1 MQMTVAERNFAHLP
15 TALTGTG
22 TRLQWAVADAAAAM
36 QVRQSLP
43 MAQLTRISVE
53 PPAADGREVVELT
66 FASGTITG
74 DTKWTHEV
82 DSAGDRTLLVRALYL
97 FAS

>member
-1 MQMTVAERNFAHLP
+1 
-15 TALTGTG
+15 
-22 TRLQWAVADAAAAM
+22 M

-53 PPAADGREVVELT
+53 PLGADGRETVELT
-66 FASGTITG
+66 FASGAITG
-74 DTKWTHEV
+74 DAKWAHEV
-82 DSAGDRTLLVRALYL
+82 DNAGDRTLLVRALYL

>member
-1 MQMTVAERNFAHLP
+1 MRLQQ
-15 TALTGTG
+15 ALTH
-22 TRLQWAVADAAAAM
+22 AAAAL

-53 PPAADGREVVELT
+53 PLGADGRETVELT
-66 FASGTITG
+66 FAGGAITG
-74 DTKWTHEV
+74 DARWTHEV
-82 DSAGDRTLLVRALYL
+82 ESAGDRTLLVRALYL